1 MYKEMSCNICGK
13 TFTPKSGNQLRCSD
27 CYWIG
32 KSKKQAEWYAKNK
45 RPQHYGLEKKPRK
58 RSRQDQL
65 TIDAIAAR
73 KLGVSY
79 GKYIAYYKR
88 GGERWEH

>member
-1 MYKEMSCNICGK
+1 MGYKEMSCEICGK
-13 TFTPKSGNQLRCSD
+13 VFVPKSGNQLRCPD
-27 CYWIG
+27 CYGIG
-32 KSKKQAEWYAKNK
+32 KSKKQAEWYRNN
-45 RPQHYGLEKKPRK
+45 RPQHYGLAEKPRK

-73 KLGVSY
+73 RLGVSY

-88 GGERWEH
+88 GGGR